1 MESELAYMAINP
13 EGEFYFPSCTDEEKL
28 TVEFVTYQKGLT
40 IEELIIAGWKFTTV
54 TVQQ

>member
-13 EGEFYFPSCTDEEKL
+13 EEKL